1 MKAMWSRA
9 LTCCRC
15 CSVPHVAGSPQDYET
30 ALYTA
35 AQFKAD
41 GLKTEIKTYYTLL
54 STPVRRHLA
63 IVEPATAARELNLTE
78 PPVPGD
84 ACTSND
90 DALPPFLAYAATG
103 NVTASV
109 VYVNF
114 GKPQDFEWL
123 VAHNVTLKGKIA
135 LARYGGNYRG
145 LKVMLAEQHGMRGAL
160 VYSDPQDDGFVQG
173 PVYPDGPWRPE
184 DSFQRGATIFLS
196 LAAGDPLTPGF
207 ASVPGAPYLDYDDAK
222 TIPHI
227 PALPLSYGQAKH
239 ILASLGGTKAP
250 AAWQGG
256 LAFQDGYHI
265 GDDEDTVVNLDI
277 EMDNKISPIW
287 DVIGTIEGSE
297 EPDQQVIL
305 GNHRDAWVCGA
316 VDPSSGSST
325 LLEIARGLG
334 ELLKQGWRP
343 RRTLV
348 LGSWDGEEPG
358 LLGSTE
364 YAEDNADILT
374 KQAVAYLNVDSTV
387 GPFVSAASSPAIAE
401 FLFNTAKE
409 ISANLFD
416 GNETESSLYE
426 QWAKQTEEKRA
437 QLDGADD
444 GTLGP
449 DHLIKLLGSGS
460 DYSAFYQHLGII
472 SVDMG
477 FAISNHAQYGVYH
490 SSMDSLMYAEMYGD
504 PNYATHVSTARWWG
518 LLGLRLADD
527 PLLPFDYT
535 TYAVVMQE
543 DLARLEAQ
551 ITGVDFSELHEAIDQ
566 FRASASAFHSQ
577 LAAFAADATAS
588 IDVAALRGWNEK
600 LVLLER
606 HLIDEAGLPH
616 RPWYR
621 HVIFGPGFYE
631 GYAGAAFPGISDCVA
646 FKDNSTATQQHVDD
660 VAHIVIDAAA
670 FLLEG

>member
-1 MKAMWSRA
+1 
-9 LTCCRC
+9 
-15 CSVPHVAGSPQDYET
+15 
-30 ALYTA
+30 
-35 AQFKAD
+35 
-41 GLKTEIKTYYTLL
+41 
-54 STPVRRHLA
+54 
-63 IVEPATAARELNLTE
+63 
-78 PPVPGD
+78 
-84 ACTSND
+84 
-90 DALPPFLAYAATG
+90 
-103 NVTASV
+103 
-109 VYVNF
+109 
-114 GKPQDFEWL
+114 
-123 VAHNVTLKGKIA
+123 
-135 LARYGGNYRG
+135 
-145 LKVMLAEQHGMRGAL
+145 MRGAL

-409 ISANLFD
+409 IPANLFD